1 MVFEIRKTTN
11 ADLPTCSK
19 LRLQE
24 FNRIGEHWTR
34 TSAKART
41 YEFFEKHSTFCF
53 CLVLNGKVI
62 GTLFGE
68 PFYGQRGKY
77 LYLMDFVID
86 LRHQGKGFGLKALN
100 FIEELAK
107 EKGFKALVL
116 DTNKKRKAIKIY
128 KKFGFKKTDYVLLDK
143 KL

>member
-1 MVFEIRKTTN
+1 
-11 ADLPTCSK
+11 
-19 LRLQE
+19 
-24 FNRIGEHWTR
+24 
-34 TSAKART
+34 
-41 YEFFEKHSTFCF
+41 
-53 CLVLNGKVI
+53 
-62 GTLFGE
+62 
-68 PFYGQRGKY
+68 
-77 LYLMDFVID
+77 MDFVID